1 MKKMTKKIFCFLFLL
16 AAALFFRAPIF
27 AASVSTSTDT
37 SVQQY
42 YKEQYE
48 NSGAAQLP
56 NKLPEDTKKILH
68 ELGVDSADQDSIK
81 AVTPQNYF
89 QKIISVFTGKLGNPL
104 RVFAS
109 AISVVL
115 LCALL
120 EGLKLSFGE
129 KPLGG
134 VVRMVGTLCVCTLF
148 IQPIVSCISDAAD
161 VLKAASTFLLA
172 CVPVLSGI
180 MVAAGQSASAGAY
193 HMLVTAAGNVVSS
206 FASFVLVPLMNIFL
220 ALSIVSSISPGINLN
235 GFCSALNKVIKWIM
249 GLGMTL
255 FTGLVTMHSVVA
267 SSADTTGIRTAKFV
281 VGSFVPVV
289 GSALG
294 EALNTVSSC
303 IKTLKA
309 GVGAFGL
316 LAGLFLF
323 LPILAE
329 CVLWILTLTLCSGVS
344 QIFNLDEITGLL
356 KASADVVSTLV
367 AILLCCMAV
376 LIITTVVMLTIG
388 GAV

>member
-1 MKKMTKKIFCFLFLL
+1 
-16 AAALFFRAPIF
+16 
-27 AASVSTSTDT
+27 
-37 SVQQY
+37 
-42 YKEQYE
+42 
-48 NSGAAQLP
+48 
-56 NKLPEDTKKILH
+56 
-68 ELGVDSADQDSIK
+68 
-81 AVTPQNYF
+81 
-89 QKIISVFTGKLGNPL
+89 
-104 RVFAS
+104 
-109 AISVVL
+109 
-115 LCALL
+115 
-120 EGLKLSFGE
+120 
-129 KPLGG
+129 
-134 VVRMVGTLCVCTLF
+134 MVGTLCVCTLF

-180 MVAAGQSASAGAY
+180 MVAAGQSASAGVY

-323 LPILAE
+323 LPVLAE
-329 CVLWILTLTLCSGVS
+329 CVLWILTLILCSGVS

-356 KASADVVSTLV
+356 KASADVVSTLA
-367 AILLCCMAV
+367 AILLCCMTV
-376 LIITTVVMLTIG
+376 LIITTVVMLMIG
-388 GAV
+388 GSV